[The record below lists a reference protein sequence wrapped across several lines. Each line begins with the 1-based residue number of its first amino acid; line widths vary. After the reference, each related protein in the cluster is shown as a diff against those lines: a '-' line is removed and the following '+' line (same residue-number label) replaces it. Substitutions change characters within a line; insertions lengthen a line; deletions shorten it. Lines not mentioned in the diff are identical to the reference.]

1 MKRLVITALVFVIM
15 LGVVAFPAAATVKRY
30 QISESPNVDLSLDG
44 PAFDLGGGP
53 DVDQAIQWMINQ
65 VRDCS
70 KCDRLW
76 RGFADR
82 TVDVVVIRSFGGDG
96 YNQPIYDMNGVNS
109 VETLVLD
116 SRDDANRPDVV
127 ATVENAEVL
136 FFTGGDQCD

>member
-70 KCDRLW
+70 KCDR
-76 RGFADR
+76 
-82 TVDVVVIRSFGGDG
+82 TVDVVVIRSFGDDG
-96 YNQPIYDMNGVNS
+96 YNEPIYDMNG
-109 VETLVLD
+109 E
-116 SRDDANRPDVV
+116 
-127 ATVENAEVL
+127 
-136 FFTGGDQCD
+136 